1 MAALAHQVAAVRP
14 ALAANRPATR
24 TRRPLRA
31 AAVEATNN
39 ASDARAWIEAWRG
52 NQSKVKPFTR
62 VDLLSTPF
70 RSERTLAAHLHRIYA
85 TPETLS
91 LPRSQL
97 ATHVSLDS

>member
-52 NQSKVKPFTR
+52 KQSKGASGA
-62 VDLLSTPF
+62 STPPKAP
-70 RSERTLAAHLHRIYA
+70 AAMGDEVA
-85 TPETLS
+85 FS
-91 LPRSQL
+91 ASQL
-97 ATHVSLDS
+97 DGVSWEDALKKLNM